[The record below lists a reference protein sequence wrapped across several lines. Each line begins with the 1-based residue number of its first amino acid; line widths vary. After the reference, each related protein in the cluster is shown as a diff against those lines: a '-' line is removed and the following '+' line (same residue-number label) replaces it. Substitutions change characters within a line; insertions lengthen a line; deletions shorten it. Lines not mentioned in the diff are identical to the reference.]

1 MVGTEVF
8 TEQLESTM
16 GLCLLRFPSGEET
29 TQCMSSGCP
38 LLRCPFIPVTKIG
51 LEICMGGV
59 GNRRDCSCDLA
70 LVSKVSKTYGLK
82 GMSKTDEVCHS

>member
-1 MVGTEVF
+1 MLSITRDLHIQVLCKVTLKLPARYDTLHVVGTQVF

-16 GLCLLRFPSGEET
+16 GLCLLRFPSGEEI
-29 TQCMSSGCP
+29 TQCVSSGCP

-59 GNRRDCSCDLA
+59 GNRH
-70 LVSKVSKTYGLK
+70 
-82 GMSKTDEVCHS
+82 M